1 MEGNNVRLLFVIE
14 AITIVV
20 LVLVILAFLFR
31 FILVGA
37 FGNPGGPGS
46 PGGPGGPGSP
56 GGISPGGRI
65 NSQFYQT
72 SMPIH
77 QAAHHLALTS
87 FAVRQAEFFNA
98 TSERKV

>member
-1 MEGNNVRLLFVIE
+1 MEGNNFRLLFVIE

-20 LVLVILAFLFR
+20 MVLVILAFLFR

-46 PGGPGGPGSP
+46 PGG
-56 GGISPGGRI
+56 ISPRGRM
-65 NSQFYQT
+65 NSQNYQT

-77 QAAHHLALTS
+77 QAARYPALTS
-87 FAVRQAEFFNA
+87 FAVWQAEFYSA